1 MDYDGLKLRLKMRPG
16 LSSSSYREG
25 DEATFVQLLEH
36 ELDKVYDFHKLKFNE
51 ITRRVEYA
59 ETRTRTLEQSTTQVT
74 TATTTSSPGDTVD
87 VKEEDKG
94 KAAIKDSA
102 STHSGSDDSSIDSN
116 ASSISPSPNPNAP
129 LSASAVLG
137 ALEQDGETIDTEVHD
152 ITKEVNEL
160 QKYAR
165 LNYSAFLKIIKK
177 HDKYTSYA
185 LRPVFMVRLAAKPF
199 YRDSFEP
206 LVLRLSRLYDRV
218 RKVRAQ
224 LTCVLYPGTQ
234 EAQVAARIAQ
244 PDKGSAG
251 GSGSSQNFVRRTTKY
266 WVHPDHV
273 FELKMYILR
282 YLPVLLFRASPKGS
296 DDTGSS
302 DRQDD
307 DEEGE
312 EVDSSIS
319 SVYFDN
325 RDLELYLGRL
335 EKSENAEAIRFRWY
349 GPASNNEIFVERK
362 THKEDWTG
370 ETSVKQ
376 RFPIKEKNVNAFAR
390 GDWTVDKMIS
400 KLRGSGT
407 KSEADLKSLETLAH
421 EIQESI
427 RTKHLHPVMRTFYHR
442 TAFQLPGDARVRISL
457 DTELSMIRE
466 DDFDGTPRAGLNWRR
481 KDVRTAYPFSNLPDS
496 DICRFPYAVLEVKLQ
511 TAAGAEVPK
520 WVENLVDSHLVE
532 EVPKFSKFIH
542 GCSTLLEPH
551 VPLLPFWLPQ
561 MDKDIR
567 REGAGGTLTGPGGVS
582 TPTRELLSGPFS
594 PKERAPS
601 SRSVSRNLSQYG
613 SVGGSGRA
621 GEGRRGEDGRAGT
634 EEDGNIEVVVDDS
647 SGTRRGE
654 SEPLLGSTRRRQP
667 HESGDRRGEED
678 TRSVR
683 SQSSTTSSSSS
694 SRQQRR
700 SREGGSWA
708 NPMNRQHGG
717 WGPSLLKRFWKR
729 RGNQA
734 SSSSPSS
741 PRRKRVAVPVRVEP
755 KVFFAN
761 ERTFL
766 SWLHFAVVLG
776 GLALGLMNFGD
787 RSGMIAGAIFTL
799 VAAGIM
805 LYALLTYRWRSQ
817 RIRQRLPGPYDDQRG
832 PVVLVGAIFAA
843 VGVNFWLK
851 FWDM

>member
-1 MDYDGLKLRLKMRPG
+1 MRFGHQLQTSLNPDWRYYYVDYDGLKLRLKMRPG

-59 ETRTRTLEQSTTQVT
+59 ETRTRTLEQSTT
-74 TATTTSSPGDTVD
+74 
-87 VKEEDKG
+87 
-94 KAAIKDSA
+94 
-102 STHSGSDDSSIDSN
+102 
-116 ASSISPSPNPNAP
+116 
-129 LSASAVLG
+129 
-137 ALEQDGETIDTEVHD
+137 QDGETIDTEVHD

-218 RKVRAQ
+218 RK
-224 LTCVLYPGTQ
+224 
-234 EAQVAARIAQ
+234 

-282 YLPVLLFRASPKGS
+282 YLPVLLFH
-296 DDTGSS
+296 
-302 DRQDD
+302 D

-654 SEPLLGSTRRRQP
+654 SEPLLG
-667 HESGDRRGEED
+667 
-678 TRSVR
+678 
-683 SQSSTTSSSSS
+683 
-694 SRQQRR
+694 
-700 SREGGSWA
+700 
-708 NPMNRQHGG
+708 